1 MTDISL
7 ISKLLI
13 KQKLKVLTDSEKLQL
28 EKLKKEYPISTEIKI
43 EELVYRI
50 ESYSKINEDKAW
62 KLIEVKI
69 QNKIDK
75 PVFKLFNA
83 SWYKYAAT
91 VIIILTTAYFLNDIV
106 FKELIIDVP
115 VIVNTSTIS
124 SGTDKAIVTLED
136 GSQITLE
143 KGKEVQIQNANSN
156 GEEIIYAAGKQNSKE
171 LVYNYLTIPRGGQF
185 FIKLSDG
192 TQVWLNSESQLKYPV
207 TFLEGQIREVELVY
221 GEAYFDVTPSS
232 ENKGSKFRVINKFQE
247 IEVLGTEFN
256 VKAYQDESTIYTTL
270 VEGSVAVRFENI
282 KQNLRPNQ
290 QSSFNPNTSAFKI
303 THVDTYNETSWKD
316 GVFSFERKPLK
327 EIMKVLS
334 RWYDMDIVFEDT
346 SLETVKFFGVLDKDQ
361 DIEEILKIIKQF
373 KIIESYVIKNKTIT
387 LK

>member
-1 MTDISL
+1 MTDISD

-13 KQKLKVLTDSEKLQL
+13 KQKLKVLTDAEKLQL
-28 EKLKKEYPISTEIKI
+28 KKLKKEYPISKEIKI
-43 EELVYRI
+43 EELVDRI

-62 KLIEVKI
+62 KLIEGNI
-69 QNKIDK
+69 QNKISK
-75 PVFKLFNA
+75 PVFRLFNT

-91 VIIILTTAYFLNDIV
+91 VIIILTTAYFLNDVV
-106 FKELIIDVP
+106 FKESIIDTS

-136 GSQITLE
+136 GSQVTLE

-156 GEEIIYAAGKQNSKE
+156 GEEIIYVAGKQNSKE

-207 TFLEGQIREVELVY
+207 TFIEGQIREVELVY

-232 ENKGSKFRVINKFQE
+232 ENKGFKFRVINKSQE

-256 VKAYQDESTIYTTL
+256 VKAYRDENAIYTTL
-270 VEGSVAVRFENI
+270 VEGSVAVKFENTQ
-282 KQNLRPNQ
+282 QNLTPNQ
-290 QSSFNPNTSAFKI
+290 QSSFNPSTSAFKI
-303 THVDTYNETSWKD
+303 THVDAYNETSWKD
-316 GVFSFERKPLK
+316 GVFCFERKPLK
-327 EIMKVLS
+327 DIMKVLS
-334 RWYDMDIVFEDT
+334 RWYDMDVVFEDT
-346 SLETVKFFGVLDKDQ
+346 SLETVKFFGVLAKGQ
-361 DIEEILKIIKQF
+361 DIEEILKTIKKF
-373 KIIESYVIKNKTIT
+373 KIIESYEIKNKTIT